1 MVGVRAS
8 RWARLACLACV
19 GAALAACGDDGSS
32 ASEGSGAGG
41 TGAGGTAAGDP
52 GVGGSGGTGEG
63 GAGGN
68 GGHCAASD
76 PVVTAEGPGA
86 YRVQTEHYD
95 LYVEA
100 GEARAAE
107 LGKLVESAY
116 GELVERFEI
125 APPTASGERLEGRY
139 YATFDAFVA
148 GMMAD
153 GVMAS
158 EEAAGYFDPGTRRFY
173 VSDQPSPYYDQV
185 LLLHEAVHQFHLLG
199 RAAGTSLPF
208 WYVEGLAEHLGR
220 HDWDGACVRLGVL
233 PTLSWEDLPADA
245 LALEQ
250 GAGLEV
256 GAIVDG
262 SAGPSRPAAWALTH
276 FLDRGDDGAHRAAF
290 DAFRAQVDTTGD
302 ASLANFTA
310 LVGDPT
316 QLGGSLSAWLP
327 TSQEPM
333 RPVYT
338 EWTHV
343 GPGEV
348 VGESPGV
355 FSIAVTRQSPAHFE
369 TRYAVPDAAAWSA
382 GLVLGYDAPG
392 EFSALVVD
400 STGALRTFTATNGG
414 AVWGDA
420 GTAPATLDDGTGELV
435 VDRAPD
441 GMLQVRIN
449 GAQLDFTSEATP
461 RPGLAIHD
469 ARVRFFGIASD

>member
-1 MVGVRAS
+1 
-8 RWARLACLACV
+8 
-19 GAALAACGDDGSS
+19 
-32 ASEGSGAGG
+32 
-41 TGAGGTAAGDP
+41 
-52 GVGGSGGTGEG
+52 
-63 GAGGN
+63 
-68 GGHCAASD
+68 
-76 PVVTAEGPGA
+76 
-86 YRVQTEHYD
+86 VQTEHYD
-95 LYVEA
+95 LYIEA

-107 LGKLVESAY
+107 LGKLVEAAY
-116 GELVERFEI
+116 GELVARFEV
-125 APPTASGERLEGRY
+125 APPMASGERLEGRY

-199 RAAGTSLPF
+199 RAAGKSLPF

-220 HDWDGACVRLGVL
+220 HDWDGACARLGVL

-262 SAGPSRPAAWALTH
+262 SAGPSRPAAWALAH

-302 ASLANFTA
+302 ASLASFTA

-355 FSIAVTRQSPAHFE
+355 FSIAVTRESPAHFE
-369 TRYAVPDAAAWSA
+369 TRYAVPEAAAWSA

-435 VDRAPD
+435 VDRATD
-441 GMLQVRIN
+441 GVLQVRIN